1 MTRGIYFRKLLVQ
14 RPIYDRNGESGLMR
28 QKYRWLFRTI
38 AILLALGIV
47 ISLSASAF
55 IGSDWARQYLLHKVE
70 TASGRQWRAEK
81 LTLRLTPALRID
93 ATQLHVSNPD
103 WVTATPDFLYAE
115 SASLKIA
122 LLPLL
127 IGRVRVENAELA
139 GAQLFLTR
147 NATTDNWHFLSATK
161 NAAGGAEVSGRPDA
175 GAKSLSFLPDR
186 LSARQTVVQYRS
198 GDGKTRRWQ
207 LPSLT
212 LNASA
217 GRKVQ
222 VDMQVLADELAK
234 APAEVQPEAP
244 ADGRIVHVVAGA
256 DNLSDFGQGAVTP
269 FSVNADV
276 PGQNAAGSIHADG
289 ALGLGPNL
297 AGTDL
302 RVHIDA
308 PAKSPW
314 QTLAGFA
321 GRKLAAIKL
330 DFSLHS
336 KAKTDSM
343 EITQLAFAL
352 GDLHVSGQGV
362 VHTGQKPLRIEGQ
375 LRTDYLDW
383 AKMTQD
389 AGLPQPPEKAPG
401 AMFRDIPLAWPML
414 ERVNGF
420 TADLGLQ
427 LSVLKLRSGVP
438 LQNVKMQAHL
448 QPDQLRVP
456 AFSAGFLGGATTADA
471 LFTAHDRQVKL
482 NLKASGVSIE
492 QWRTL
497 LHKPLL
503 LSGGPLGVNA
513 SVRANGISMN
523 QLAATMSGPVSLS
536 MGRAVVR
543 SSRASEAES
552 LLTGLVPALA
562 GKRADHMDVVCIVA
576 SLPFQNGRATAA
588 SIAGARTESSQLLT
602 DGAVD
607 LRDQTLDLHGRV
619 TGVNGIQ
626 LGASMLVGDVNISG
640 KLVKPRFRIDT
651 RGMLGT
657 AARVGAAI
665 LSIGLTAVG
674 QTLWDANA
682 DDACKVAGQSPGSK
696 APAGGELAVP
706 QPR

>member
-1 MTRGIYFRKLLVQ
+1 
-14 RPIYDRNGESGLMR
+14 MR
-28 QKYRWLFRTI
+28 QKYKWLFRTI
-38 AILLALGIV
+38 AILLALSIV

-55 IGSDWARQYLLHKVE
+55 IGSDWASQYLMQKLE
-70 TASGRQWRAEK
+70 AASGRQFHANK

-93 ATQLHVSNPD
+93 AAQLHISNPD
-103 WVTATPDFLYAE
+103 WVTADPDFLYAE

-127 IGRVRVENAELA
+127 IGRVRIENAQLE
-139 GAQLFLTR
+139 GVRLFLAR
-147 NATTDNWHFLSATK
+147 SATTDNWHFQSAAR
-161 NAAGGAEVSGRPDA
+161 NAAAGKEVSDRRNA
-175 GAKSLSFLPDR
+175 GTNSLSFLPDR
-186 LSARQTVVQYRS
+186 LSVRQALVQYQT

-212 LNASA
+212 LNASS

-222 VDMQVLADELAK
+222 IDMQVLADAG
-234 APAEVQPEAP
+234 AGVGTGIPAAVPTKVP
-244 ADGRIVHVVAGA
+244 ADGQVVHVVAHA
-256 DNLSDFGQGAVTP
+256 DNLSDFGPGAVTP
-269 FSVNADV
+269 FLINADV
-276 PGQNAAGSIHADG
+276 PGQNAAGSMHAEG
-289 ALGLGPNL
+289 SLGLGADL

-308 PAKSPW
+308 PVQSPW

-321 GRKLAAIKL
+321 ERKLAAIKL

-336 KAKTDSM
+336 KTGSDRM
-343 EITQLAFAL
+343 EIAQLAFSL

-362 VHTGQKPLRIEGQ
+362 VHTAQTPLRIEGQ

-383 AKMTQD
+383 VKMTLD
-389 AGLPQPPEKAPG
+389 AGLPQPPEKPPG

-414 ERVNGF
+414 ERVHGF

-427 LSVLKLRSGVP
+427 LSVVKLRSGVP

-456 AFSAGFLGGATTADA
+456 TFSANFLGGATTADA
-471 LFTAHDRQVKL
+471 LFTAHDRRVKL
-482 NLKASGVSIE
+482 NLKASGISIE

-497 LHKPLL
+497 LNKPLL

-513 SVRANGISMN
+513 SVSANGTSMN
-523 QLAATMSGPVSLS
+523 QLAATLSGPVSLR

-543 SSRASEAES
+543 SSRASDAES

-576 SLPFQNGRATAA
+576 SLPFENGRAKAA

-602 DGAVD
+602 DGTID

-619 TGVNGIQ
+619 TGVNGQ
-626 LGASMLVGDVNISG
+626 FGASMLVGDVNISG
-640 KLVKPRFRIDT
+640 KLVKPRFRIDA
-651 RGMLGT
+651 RGLFGT

-665 LSIGLTAVG
+665 LSVGLTAVG

-682 DDACKVAGQSPGSK
+682 DDACKVAGQSPGTK
-696 APAGGELAVP
+696 APAGGELAAP

>member
-1 MTRGIYFRKLLVQ
+1 MIAAG
-14 RPIYDRNGESGLMR
+14 GSGLMR
-28 QKYRWLFRTI
+28 QKYKWLFGTI

-55 IGSDWARQYLLHKVE
+55 IGSDWARQYLLQKLE
-70 TASGRQWRAEK
+70 SASGRYLHAEK

-93 ATQLHVSNPD
+93 AMQLHISNPD
-103 WVTATPDFLYAE
+103 WVTAHPDFLYAK

-127 IGRVRVENAELA
+127 IGRVRIEHAELE
-139 GAQLFLTR
+139 GAQLFLVR
-147 NATTDNWHFLSATK
+147 SATTDNWHFQSAAR
-161 NAAGGAEVSGRPDA
+161 NAAGKVEVSEANDRRDA

-186 LSARQTVVQYRS
+186 LSVRQAAVQYQT
-198 GDGKTRRWQ
+198 GDGKIRRWQ
-207 LPSLT
+207 LPSMT

-217 GRKVQ
+217 GRKMQ
-222 VDMQVLADELAK
+222 IDMQVLAEVDAEMPAA
-234 APAEVQPEAP
+234 APP
-244 ADGRIVHVVAGA
+244 DGRVVHMVARA
-256 DNLSDFGQGAVTP
+256 DNLSDFGAGAVTP
-269 FSVNADV
+269 FSINADV
-276 PGQNAAGSIHADG
+276 PGQNAAGSIRAEG
-289 ALGLGPNL
+289 LLGLGPNL

-308 PAKSPW
+308 PAHSPW
-314 QTLAGFA
+314 QILAGFA
-321 GRKLAAIKL
+321 ERKLAAIKL

-336 KAKTDSM
+336 KTGSDSI
-343 EITQLAFAL
+343 EIAQLAFAL

-383 AKMTQD
+383 AKMTLD
-389 AGLPQPPEKAPG
+389 AGLPPPPEKPPG

-427 LSVLKLRSGVP
+427 LNVLKLRSDVL

-456 AFSAGFLGGATTADA
+456 AFSADFLGGATTADA

-513 SVRANGISMN
+513 SVSANGTSMN
-523 QLAATMSGPVSLS
+523 QLAATMSGPVSLR
-536 MGRAVVR
+536 MGQAVVR
-543 SSRASEAES
+543 SSHASDAES
-552 LLTGLVPALA
+552 LLTGLIPALA
-562 GKRADHMDVVCIVA
+562 GKRADHMEVVCIVA
-576 SLPFQNGRATAA
+576 SLPFQKGRATAT

-602 DGAVD
+602 DGVID
-607 LRDQTLDLHGRV
+607 MRDQTLDLHGRV
-619 TGVNGIQ
+619 TGVNGQ

-640 KLVKPRFRIDT
+640 KLVKPRFRIDA
-651 RGMLGT
+651 RGVLGT

-665 LSIGLTAVG
+665 LSLGLTAVG

-682 DDACKVAGQSPGSK
+682 DNACKVAGQSPATK
-696 APAGGELAVP
+696 APASGERAVP